1 MNSWSEVLAEDAP
14 RSVQNHCGSVPCSQC
29 FKSFLRSVI
38 VVVPYI
44 RTPLASTWFASKSSL
59 NRKDTRRKDLSRV
72 VPICSVIFQSAVL
85 VFWNTLIC
93 SDLLRF
99 VSSTIKSEQ
108 IRETPF
114 CQPLV
119 QVPDSMS
126 HLHLPFL
133 SRVYSAIVSFV
144 SLLQGLRVMRM
155 RAHKTI
161 TSHWRIQACG

>member
-14 RSVQNHCGSVPCSQC
+14 RSVQNHCGSVPCSQR

-38 VVVPYI
+38 VVVRYI

-59 NRKDTRRKDLSRV
+59 NRKDTRWKDLSWV

-93 SDLLRF
+93 SDLLRC

-114 CQPLV
+114 CRPLFKSPT
-119 QVPDSMS
+119 QC
-126 HLHLPFL
+126 LIFTCL
-133 SRVYSAIVSFV
+133 SFHGVYSAIVSFV

-155 RAHKTI
+155 RAHKTL